1 MCEVRSPPWRP
12 RSQLLQLLLGGAVAV
27 GLGRRLALAV
37 GLLSAD
43 HRTTV
48 DPLFDPLEVFE
59 LLPEPVVVFSEGAVV
74 LVEPHRVARGHLSQ
88 FLDRRPQI
96 GDLGVLGL
104 LVPMDDVQR
113 DHQTDDQEHTDDQ
126 PAQKRADRVAEFV
139 DLLLEVTD
147 LPVLVVVR
155 PVELAED
162 VREPCPE
169 HGVHRVGVGAHS

>member
-27 GLGRRLALAV
+27 GL
-37 GLLSAD
+37 LSAD

-48 DPLFDPLEVFE
+48 DPIFDPLEVVE
-59 LLPEPVVVFSEGAVV
+59 LLPELVVVFSEGAVV

-96 GDLGVLGL
+96 GDLSVLGLLGL

-169 HGVHRVGVGAHS
+169 HGIHRVGVGAHS